1 MISTTVEGTD
11 EIKQELE
18 KLLASLDVP
27 GVTVGIHS
35 DESDPPE
42 GQINMATL
50 GAVHEFGAEINHP
63 GGTNYGY
70 KTKQAAS
77 KGQVRFMKKGE
88 GFMVLGQ
95 TKPHQIK
102 IPARAWLAPGFE
114 SGFQEYVAIMEEG
127 IIEATEGGDI
137 LDAMNRL
144 GVVAVGKVQAFMTQ
158 LKSPP
163 NKPGTIKKKG
173 SSNPLIDEGLMRGSV
188 NYKLATDKPE
198 EGL

>member
-1 MISTTVEGTD
+1 LISTTVEGAD
-11 EIKQELE
+11 DIKRELE
-18 KLLASLDVP
+18 KLLAGLDVP

-35 DESDPPE
+35 DEADPPE

-50 GAVHEFGAEINHP
+50 GAVHEYGADINHP

-70 KTKQAAS
+70 KSKHAAL
-77 KGQVRFMKKGE
+77 KGQIRFMKKGE

-95 TKPHQIK
+95 TKPHLIK
-102 IPARAWLAPGFE
+102 IPARPWLSPGFE
-114 SGFQEYVAIMEEG
+114 SGFQEYVAIMQEG

-137 LDAMNRL
+137 MDSMNRL
-144 GVVAVGKVQAFMTQ
+144 GVIAVGKVQQYMTQ

-163 NKPGTIKKKG
+163 NAPSTIKKKG
-173 SSNPLIDEGLMRGSV
+173 SSNPLINEGLMRSSV
-188 NYKLATDKPE
+188 NYQLATDKPE